1 MAYNSYKNE
10 RLISSLQRVA
20 TLVGEKKTIEGQ
32 EVGLGLS
39 LQHDLLMKQAQDIHD
54 GIFRVVVM
62 GAFTTGK
69 STLINA
75 LVGKRI
81 LPESALP
88 STAILT
94 FIQYGEDENC
104 VEVHFRG
111 TTDEDGNHVAGRV
124 EKMTQEDFFNE
135 YRYTNED
142 NRECV
147 FR

>member
-10 RLISSLQRVA
+10 CLINALQKVA
-20 TLVGEKKTIEGQ
+20 TLVGEKKTVDEH

-39 LQHDLLMKQAQDIHD
+39 LQYDLLMRQAQDIHD

-62 GAFTTGK
+62 GGFTTGK

-88 STAILT
+88 SKS
-94 FIQYGEDENC
+94 
-104 VEVHFRG
+104 
-111 TTDEDGNHVAGRV
+111 
-124 EKMTQEDFFNE
+124 EKRQL
-135 YRYTNED
+135 RL
-142 NRECV
+142 
-147 FR
+147 